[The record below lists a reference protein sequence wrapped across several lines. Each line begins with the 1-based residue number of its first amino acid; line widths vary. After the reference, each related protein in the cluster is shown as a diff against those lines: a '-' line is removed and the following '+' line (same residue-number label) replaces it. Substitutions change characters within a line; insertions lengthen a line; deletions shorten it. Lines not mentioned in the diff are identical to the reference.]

1 MRSIDT
7 FKWLLESSHITTWR
21 ADPHSKI
28 WLHGI
33 PGCGKTVFA
42 SALVET
48 LTELCHKDQNQLLAY
63 YFFEFASREKGTI
76 SSFLCAVLSQL
87 VAQRKVIPDAVQDF
101 TRRTMKAL
109 ETERDG
115 IARYLTR
122 SPGRNST
129 CLHYC

>member
-1 MRSIDT
+1 IDQLRRQIIDWFGPGSFSPACNDAQKVRSTDT

-21 ADPHSKI
+21 VDPHSKI

-42 SALVET
+42 SAVVET
-48 LTELCHKDQNQLLAY
+48 LTEHCQKDRSQLLAY

-87 VAQRKVIPDAVQDF
+87 V
-101 TRRTMKAL
+101 
-109 ETERDG
+109 
-115 IARYLTR
+115 
-122 SPGRNST
+122 
-129 CLHYC
+129 